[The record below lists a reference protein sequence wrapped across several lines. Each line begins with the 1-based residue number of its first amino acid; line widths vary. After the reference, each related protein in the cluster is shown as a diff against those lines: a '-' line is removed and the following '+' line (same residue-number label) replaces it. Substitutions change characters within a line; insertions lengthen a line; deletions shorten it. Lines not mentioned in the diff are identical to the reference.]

1 MSENKHTPEPWQVF
15 EDDPRAIVTKEN
27 PMLSL
32 LSVGEDGLA
41 IMYEEADA
49 RRIVAC
55 VNACAGIST
64 ENLEDNVPIKELARR
79 YNETLKQRDELLAA
93 LEQFATWGRMQHKA
107 QSKGGH
113 ATFDML
119 LLKDEIDLAEAA
131 IASVKGQK

>member
-55 VNACAGIST
+55 VNACAGVDT
-64 ENLEDNVPIKELARR
+64 AWLETMAKVGGFAVMNQYIAA
-79 YNETLKQRDELLAA
+79 YNQAAAAIMAEKQRDELMAA
-93 LEQFATWGRMQHKA
+93 LLEISQVACDMSPEKKFAD
-107 QSKGGH
+107 
-113 ATFDML
+113 AT
-119 LLKDEIDLAEAA
+119 
-131 IASVKGQK
+131 IASVKELK

>member
-55 VNACAGIST
+55 VNACEGIST
-64 ENLEDNVPIKELARR
+64 EYLEKFSATTFNDFKRMKE
-79 YNETLKQRDELLAA
+79 QRDELLTIVKGFHRK
-93 LEQFATWGRMQHKA
+93 LETYRNVYSGDKELRR
-107 QSKGGH
+107 
-113 ATFDML
+113 L
-119 LLKDEIDLAEAA
+119 LDECEAA
-131 IASVKGQK
+131 IAKAKP